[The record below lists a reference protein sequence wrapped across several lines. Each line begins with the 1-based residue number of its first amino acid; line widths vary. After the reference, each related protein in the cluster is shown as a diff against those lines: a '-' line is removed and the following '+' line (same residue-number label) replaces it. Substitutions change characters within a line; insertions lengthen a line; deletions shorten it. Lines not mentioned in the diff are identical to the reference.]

1 MSGTSHSAQLHL
13 MICIRTYEYVR
24 MVEPLYRG
32 HHWNLLAVLYREVS
46 AIQRCIC
53 TQLYVVG
60 LQTVSSLE
68 SFPVFSV
75 LYREGPLYTPT
86 LHPTPTPPP
95 PPGCTPLQNLHEIVA
110 HQQRA
115 KHLTAVKDGRY
126 KMATSTAE
134 QEAESRRQEERLRTL
149 LSMADR
155 LAEDFPHAAPALRRV
170 HHLASWKVRECER
183 SQQQS
188 VSSSERT
195 VELA

>member
-1 MSGTSHSAQLHL
+1 MVGAADYVL
-13 MICIRTYEYVR
+13 IREVS
-24 MVEPLYRG
+24 PIQS
-32 HHWNLLAVLYREVS
+32 VLYREV
-46 AIQRCIC
+46 
-53 TQLYVVG
+53 
-60 LQTVSSLE
+60 
-68 SFPVFSV
+68 
-75 LYREGPLYTPT
+75 PLYTPT
-86 LHPTPTPPP
+86 LDPHPTPS
-95 PPGCTPLQNLHEIVA
+95 LWLHSMQNLHEIVA

-170 HHLASWKVRECER
+170 HHLAGWKVRECER